1 MSLHSRLLAA
11 SLTLALSACADM
23 GHIAPQSAM
32 LDPNSLQ
39 AGKAI
44 DDASAAAI
52 AWPRALWWQDLQDPQ
67 LNQLMQQALAD
78 SPTLRGAQARVRQ
91 AEALAG
97 AAEEKTRPQGQAD
110 VSINRELYSGNGTTP
125 APLAGNYAWRNQATV
140 SASYDLDLWGH
151 NRAALA
157 AALGDVQ
164 LASAE
169 SQMARLTL
177 ETALVRTYIQLS
189 YQFTL
194 QDVIERSLAQRAHI
208 LDITQR
214 RRQAGIGTDVDVAQI
229 ETTLPAGRRQ
239 LEQSTESLALLRN
252 QLAALSGKGPAAG
265 AALTRPVLRLDRPLA
280 IPKALPADLIGRR
293 PDIAAQRWRVEAAA
307 RRIDAAKA
315 EFYPNVN
322 LVAFAGLQSF
332 GFDKF
337 LDINSQIRG
346 VTPALSLPIFAGAR
360 LRAQLGNQT
369 AIYDGAVEQYNAT
382 VIQAMSDV
390 ANAVTSAQSLQKQN
404 ELTRQA
410 LATAQRT
417 RDLAEK
423 AYKAGMSD
431 AINMLNAQVA
441 LLAEDQQQAQNG
453 ARELDLYVSL
463 MNALGG
469 GIETHVADGQQA
481 DQHTDQQDTI
491 SALSTVKE

>member
-1 MSLHSRLLAA
+1 MSLHRRLLAA
-11 SLTLALSACADM
+11 SLILALSACADM

-32 LDPNSLQ
+32 LDANKLQ
-39 AGKAI
+39 ASQAM
-44 DDASAAAI
+44 DAAASAAI
-52 AWPRALWWQDLQDPQ
+52 QWPRAQWWQDLHDPQ
-67 LNQLMQQALAD
+67 LNRLMEQALAD

-97 AAEEKTRPQGQAD
+97 AAEDRTRPQAD
-110 VSINRELYSGNGTTP
+110 ANVSINRELYSQHGSTP

-140 SASYDLDLWGH
+140 TASYDLDLWGR
-151 NRAALA
+151 NRAALS

-169 SQMARLTL
+169 SQMARLAL

-189 YQFTL
+189 YEFTL
-194 QDVIERSLAQRAHI
+194 QDVIERSLAQRARI
-208 LDITQR
+208 LDITRQR
-214 RRQAGIGTDVDVAQI
+214 KQAGIGTDIDVAQI

-239 LEQSTESLALLRN
+239 LEQSAESLALLRN
-252 QLAALSGKGPAAG
+252 QLAALAGKGPGAG
-265 AALTRPVLRLDRPLA
+265 AALTRPVLRLDQPLA
-280 IPKALPADLIGRR
+280 IPAALPADLIGRR

-307 RRIDAAKA
+307 QRIDAAKA

-322 LVAFAGLQSF
+322 LVAFAGFQAF
-332 GFDKF
+332 GFSHF
-337 LDINSQIRG
+337 LDANSDIRG
-346 VTPALSLPIFAGAR
+346 VSPALSLPIFAGAR
-360 LRAQLGNQT
+360 LRAQLGSQT

-382 VIQAMSDV
+382 VINAMSDV
-390 ANAVTSAQSLQKQN
+390 ANAVAKAQSLAKQHQ
-404 ELTRQA
+404 LTVQA
-410 LATAQRT
+410 LATAQRA

-431 AINMLNAQVA
+431 AINMLNTQVA
-441 LLAEDQQQAQNG
+441 LLAEEQQQAQNG

-469 GIETHVADGQQA
+469 GI
-481 DQHTDQQDTI
+481 
-491 SALSTVKE
+491 

>member
-1 MSLHSRLLAA
+1 MSLHRRLLAA

-32 LDPNSLQ
+32 LDANALKASQ
-39 AGKAI
+39 AM
-44 DDASAAAI
+44 DAAASAAI
-52 AWPRALWWQDLQDPQ
+52 AWPRTQWWQDLHDPQ
-67 LNQLMQQALAD
+67 LNRLMEQALAD

-97 AAEEKTRPQGQAD
+97 AAEDRTRPQAD
-110 VSINRELYSGNGTTP
+110 AAVSINRELYSQHGSTP

-140 SASYDLDLWGH
+140 TASYDLDLWGR
-151 NRAALA
+151 NRAALS

-169 SQMARLTL
+169 SQMARLAL

-189 YQFTL
+189 YEFQL
-194 QDVIERSLAQRAHI
+194 QDVIERSLAQRARI
-208 LDITQR
+208 LDITRQR
-214 RRQAGIGTDVDVAQI
+214 KAAGIGTDIDVAQI

-239 LEQSTESLALLRN
+239 LEQSAESLALLRN

-265 AALTRPVLRLDRPLA
+265 AALTRPVLRLDQPLA
-280 IPKALPADLIGRR
+280 IPAALPADLIGRR

-307 RRIDAAKA
+307 QRIDAAKA

-322 LVAFAGLQSF
+322 LVAFAGFQAF
-332 GFDKF
+332 GFSHF
-337 LDINSQIRG
+337 LDANSQVRG
-346 VTPALSLPIFAGAR
+346 ASPALSLPIFAGAR
-360 LRAQLGNQT
+360 LRAQLGSQT

-382 VIQAMSDV
+382 VINAMSDV
-390 ANAVTSAQSLQKQN
+390 ANAVTKAQSLEKQHQ
-404 ELTRQA
+404 LTVQA
-410 LATAQRT
+410 LATAQRA

-431 AINMLNAQVA
+431 AVNMLNTQVA
-441 LLAEDQQQAQNG
+441 LLAEEQQQAQNG

-469 GIETHVADGQQA
+469 GI
-481 DQHTDQQDTI
+481 
-491 SALSTVKE
+491 